1 MADPRKEIV
10 RDRRGKPVQALLL
23 DLLMATMD
31 SMSVWAAAA
40 DDWTIGLAWRDAV
53 TQRMTQS
60 RRYVPYDSVVADSA
74 RDLGLAAE
82 APRRLRDAWS
92 QMRPWP
98 DAAVVRQAPVPY
110 AFVTNCSKELG
121 LLAAVRSGLEPAFT
135 LSAEEA
141 GWYKPSPEIYRLACE
156 RVGADPVD
164 VAFVAGAPYDARG
177 ASVAGLQTIFVE
189 RRRTAERL
197 SPSVIRVPDLREAL
211 VAIRRAAAPEC

>member
-10 RDRRGKPVQALLL
+10 RDRPGERVQALLL

-40 DDWTIGLAWRDAV
+40 DDRTIGLAWRDAV
-53 TQRMTQS
+53 TQRMI
-60 RRYVPYDSVVADSA
+60 RNGRYVPYDLVVADAA
-74 RDLGLAAE
+74 RDLGLAAD
-82 APRRLRDAWS
+82 ASRRLRDAWHE
-92 QMRPWP
+92 MRPWP
-98 DAAVVRQAPVPY
+98 DAAAVREAALPY

-121 LLAAVRSGLEPAFT
+121 LLAAERSGLEPSFT

-156 RVGADPVD
+156 RVGADRVD
-164 VAFVAGAPYDARG
+164 VAFVAGGPYDARG
-177 ASVAGLQTIFVE
+177 ASAAGLTTIFVE

-197 SPSVIRVPDLREAL
+197 SPSVIRVVDLREAL
-211 VAIRRAAAPEC
+211 VALRRAAAPEC